1 MASTAAGVE
10 GSGILVGGPG
20 SRQVRNEVAP
30 AGPRRSRR
38 VRLNVSTTP
47 GRLRLLLAILVLLS
61 LGWGALAAFAVQQY
75 ASAASG
81 VVDTRE
87 PLSLDALQIYQRLSD
102 ANDAAATAFLTG
114 GLEPFTVRQRYLAD
128 ISAAERALEDATARG
143 GEGNGVTSADLR
155 TLAIDLPVYTGE
167 IETARADNRLGL
179 PLGAA
184 YLREASALMR
194 AALLPAAQRLDDAEN
209 SSQGTTS
216 AQATGAPL
224 IAVTLAVGLGL
235 GGVLYLASRWLRRR
249 TNRVLN
255 AGLVVAGA
263 VVVVSLAWLA
273 IAYSGGRSDLL
284 AAQARG
290 STPVA
295 ALARVDIAA
304 QQAHADES
312 LTLIDNSGDDVY
324 QQDYLAEERAL
335 GPGPG
340 TLLTAAATAAAGG
353 PAASAVTS
361 VVRDAKMWSVDHA
374 SLRALDDSGKHA
386 AAVQSAL
393 GSGSGEAGR
402 WFTLLSADLNTAMA
416 ESQAAFDSPARA
428 GAGAYAGL
436 EAGVVI
442 AALVIAAGC
451 AWGLGRRIA
460 EYR

>member
-1 MASTAAGVE
+1 MSSTAVRVE
-10 GSGILVGGPG
+10 GPGILVGGPG
-20 SRQVRNEVAP
+20 GR
-30 AGPRRSRR
+30 RR
-38 VRLNVSTTP
+38 VRVSTTP
-47 GRLRLLLAILVLLS
+47 GRLRLLLAVLVLLS
-61 LGWGALAAFAVQQY
+61 LAWGALAAFTVQQY

-81 VVDTRE
+81 VVATRE
-87 PLSLDALQIYQRLSD
+87 PLSLDALRIYQRLSD

-114 GLEPFTVRQRYLAD
+114 GLEPATVRQRYLAD
-128 ISAAERALEDATARG
+128 IGAAESGLEDATAG
-143 GEGNGVTSADLR
+143 GGAGNGVTSTDLR

-194 AALLPAAQRLDDAEN
+194 AALLPAAQRLYDTEN
-209 SSQGTTS
+209 SSLGTTS
-216 AQATGAPL
+216 AQATGLPL

-235 GGVLYLASRWLRRR
+235 GGVLCLASRWLRRR

-255 AGLVVAGA
+255 AGLVIAGV
-263 VVVVSLAWLA
+263 VVVVSLAWLT
-273 IAYSGGRSDLL
+273 IAYSGGRSDLV

-295 ALARVDIAA
+295 ALAQVDIAA

-324 QQDYLAEERAL
+324 QQDYLNQERAL

-340 TLLTAAATAAAGG
+340 TLLTTAATAAVGS
-353 PAASAVTS
+353 AAAPAVTS
-361 VVRDAKMWSVDHA
+361 VVIDAKKWYLDHA

-393 GSGSGEAGR
+393 GSGAGDAGS

-428 GAGAYAGL
+428 GADAYTGL
-436 EAGVVI
+436 EAGVIV
-442 AALVIAAGC
+442 AGLVIAASC
-451 AWGLGRRIA
+451 AWGLRRRLA

>member
-1 MASTAAGVE
+1 MASTAVRV
-10 GSGILVGGPG
+10 SSSG
-20 SRQVRNEVAP
+20 SRQREQVAP

-38 VRLNVSTTP
+38 VRLNLSNTP

-81 VVDTRE
+81 VVGARE

-114 GLEPFTVRQRYLAD
+114 GLEPLTVRQRYLAD
-128 ISAAERALEDATARG
+128 ISAAESGLEDATARG
-143 GEGNGVTSADLR
+143 GAGDGVTSADLR

-194 AALLPAAQRLDDAEN
+194 AALLPAAQRLDDTEN

-216 AQATGAPL
+216 AQATGLPL

-255 AGLVVAGA
+255 AGLLAAGA
-263 VVVVSLAWLA
+263 VVIVSLAWLA
-273 IAYSGGRSDLL
+273 FAYSGSRSDLL

-290 STPVA
+290 STPIA

-312 LTLIDNSGDDVY
+312 LTLIDNSGDDLY

-340 TLLTAAATAAAGG
+340 TLLAAAAAAAAGSPTAAAVTAAAG
-353 PAASAVTS
+353 
-361 VVRDAKMWSVDHA
+361 DAQAWQAGHA
-374 SLRALDDSGKHA
+374 RVRALDDSGKHA
-386 AAVQSAL
+386 AAVELAL
-393 GSGSGEAGR
+393 GSGPADAGASFARLSG
-402 WFTLLSADLNTAMA
+402 DLARAMA
-416 ESQAAFDSPARA
+416 DAQAAFDSPARA
-428 GAGAYAGL
+428 GADAYTGL
-436 EAGVVI
+436 EAGVVV
-442 AALVIAAGC
+442 AALVMAAGC
-451 AWGLGRRIA
+451 AWGLSRRIA

>member
-1 MASTAAGVE
+1 MASTAERTGRP
-10 GSGILVGGPG
+10 GG
-20 SRQVRNEVAP
+20 RRRDQTAP
-30 AGPRRSRR
+30 AGPARSRR
-38 VRLNVSTTP
+38 ARLSVSSTP
-47 GRLRLLLAILVLLS
+47 GRLWLLLVILVLFS
-61 LGWGALAAFAVQQY
+61 LAWGALAAFAVQQY

-87 PLSLDALQIYQRLSD
+87 PQNLDALTIYQRLSD

-128 ISAAERALEDATARG
+128 ISAAEGGLEDATARG
-143 GEGNGVTSADLR
+143 GAGDGVTSTDLR
-155 TLAIDLPVYTGE
+155 TLAIDMPVYTGE

-194 AALLPAAQRLDDAEN
+194 AALLPAAQRLYDAEN
-209 SSQGTTS
+209 SSLGTTS
-216 AQATGAPL
+216 AQATGLPL

-235 GGVLYLASRWLRRR
+235 GGVLSLASRWLRRR

-263 VVVVSLAWLA
+263 AVLVSLAWLA

-324 QQDYLAEERAL
+324 QKDYLAQERAL

-340 TLLTAAATAAAGG
+340 TLLTAAEASAAGG
-353 PAASAVTS
+353 PAVHPVTS
-361 VVRDAKMWSVDHA
+361 VVLDAQMWYAGHA
-374 SLRALDDSGKHA
+374 RLRALDDSGKHP

-393 GSGSGEAGR
+393 GSGAGNAGLG
-402 WFTLLSADLNTAMA
+402 FTRLSADLDTAMA

-428 GAGAYAGL
+428 GVDAYTGL
-436 EAGVVI
+436 EAGVIV
-442 AALVIAAGC
+442 AALVMAAAC
-451 AWGLGRRIA
+451 AWGLSRRIA

>member
-1 MASTAAGVE
+1 MASTVE
-10 GSGILVGGPG
+10 RVGRPG
-20 SRQVRNEVAP
+20 GRRRDQVAP
-30 AGPRRSRR
+30 AGPIRSRR
-38 VRLNVSTTP
+38 ARLNVSSTP
-47 GRLRLLLAILVLLS
+47 GRLRLLLAILVLFS
-61 LGWGALAAFAVQQY
+61 LAWGALAAFAVQQY

-87 PLSLDALQIYQRLSD
+87 PLSLDALRIYQRLSD

-114 GLEPFTVRQRYLAD
+114 GLEPFPIRQRYLAD
-128 ISAAERALEDATARG
+128 ISAAESGIEDATARG
-143 GEGNGVTSADLR
+143 GAGNGVTATDLR
-155 TLAIDLPVYTGE
+155 TLAIDVPVYTGE

-194 AALLPAAQRLDDAEN
+194 AALLPAAQRLYDTEN
-209 SSQGTTS
+209 SSLGGTS
-216 AQATGAPL
+216 AQATGLPL
-224 IAVTLAVGLGL
+224 IAVTVAAGLGL
-235 GGVLYLASRWLRRR
+235 GGVLWLASRWLRRR
-249 TNRVLN
+249 TNRVFN
-255 AGLVVAGA
+255 AGLVVAGVA
-263 VVVVSLAWLA
+263 VVVSLAWLA

-284 AAQARG
+284 AAQAKG

-324 QQDYLAEERAL
+324 QQDYLNEERAL

-340 TLLTAAATAAAGG
+340 TLLTAAATAAAGS
-353 PAASAVTS
+353 PAAPAVTS
-361 VVRDAKMWSVDHA
+361 EVTDAKMWYLDHA
-374 SLRALDDSGKHA
+374 GLRALDDSGKHA

-393 GSGSGEAGR
+393 SSGADDAGLWSAR
-402 WFTLLSADLNTAMA
+402 LSADLNTAMA

-428 GAGAYAGL
+428 GAGAYTGL
-436 EAGVVI
+436 EAGVVL
-442 AALVIAAGC
+442 AALVMAAGC
-451 AWGLGRRIA
+451 AWGLSRRIA

>member
-1 MASTAAGVE
+1 MARTAVGP
-10 GSGILVGGPG
+10 GIPVGGPR
-20 SRQVRNEVAP
+20 RQVPR
-30 AGPRRSRR
+30 AGPRRPRH
-38 VRLNVSTTP
+38 VRLRLTVSSTP

-61 LGWGALAAFAVQQY
+61 LAWGALAAFTVQQY
-75 ASAASG
+75 ASASSG
-81 VVDTRE
+81 VVATSE
-87 PLSLDALQIYQRLSD
+87 PLSLDALRIYQRLSD

-114 GLEPFTVRQRYLAD
+114 GLEPAAVRQRYLAD
-128 ISAAERALEDATARG
+128 VSAAESGLEDATARSG
-143 GEGNGVTSADLR
+143 AGNGVTSADLR
-155 TLAIDLPVYTGE
+155 TLSIDLPVYTGE

-194 AALLPAAQRLDDAEN
+194 SALLPAAQRLYDAEN
-209 SSQGTTS
+209 SSLGSTS
-216 AQATGAPL
+216 ARATGLPL

-235 GGVLYLASRWLRRR
+235 GGVIGLASRWLRRR

-263 VVVVSLAWLA
+263 VVVASLAWLA
-273 IAYSGGRSDLL
+273 IAYAGGRSDLL

-324 QQDYLAEERAL
+324 QQDYLTEERAL

-340 TLLTAAATAAAGG
+340 TLLTAAAAAAVGS
-353 PAASAVTS
+353 PAAAPVTS
-361 VVRDAKMWSVDHA
+361 VVTDAKAWYLGHA
-374 SLRALDDSGKHA
+374 SLRALDDGGKHA
-386 AAVQSAL
+386 AAVESAL
-393 GSGSGEAGR
+393 GSGPGDAGGSFAR
-402 WFTLLSADLNTAMA
+402 LSADLTTAMA
-416 ESQAAFDSPARA
+416 EGQAAFDSPARA
-428 GAGAYAGL
+428 GADVYAGL
-436 EAGVVI
+436 EAGVII
-442 AALVIAAGC
+442 AGLLMAVSC
-451 AWGLGRRIA
+451 AWGLRRRLA

>member
-1 MASTAAGVE
+1 MASTAVRV
-10 GSGILVGGPG
+10 SSSG
-20 SRQVRNEVAP
+20 SRQRQQVAP

-38 VRLNVSTTP
+38 VRLNLSNTP

-81 VVDTRE
+81 VVGARE

-114 GLEPFTVRQRYLAD
+114 GLEPLTVRQRYLAD
-128 ISAAERALEDATARG
+128 ISAAESGLEDATARG
-143 GEGNGVTSADLR
+143 GAGDGVTSTDLR

-194 AALLPAAQRLDDAEN
+194 AALLPAAQRLDDTEN

-216 AQATGAPL
+216 AQATGLPL

-255 AGLVVAGA
+255 AGLVAAGA
-263 VVVVSLAWLA
+263 VVIVSLAWLA
-273 IAYSGGRSDLL
+273 IAYSGSRSDLL

-290 STPVA
+290 STPIA

-312 LTLIDNSGDDVY
+312 LTLIDNSGDDLY

-340 TLLTAAATAAAGG
+340 TLLAAAAAAAAGQ
-353 PAASAVTS
+353 P
-361 VVRDAKMWSVDHA
+361 D
-374 SLRALDDSGKHA
+374 
-386 AAVQSAL
+386 
-393 GSGSGEAGR
+393 GR
-402 WFTLLSADLNTAMA
+402 GGD
-416 ESQAAFDSPARA
+416 RR
-428 GAGAYAGL
+428 
-436 EAGVVI
+436 
-442 AALVIAAGC
+442 
-451 AWGLGRRIA
+451 GR
-460 EYR
+460 

>member
-1 MASTAAGVE
+1 MSSTAVRVE
-10 GSGILVGGPG
+10 GPGILVGGPG
-20 SRQVRNEVAP
+20 
-30 AGPRRSRR
+30 GRRRGRRR
-38 VRLNVSTTP
+38 VRVSTTP
-47 GRLRLLLAILVLLS
+47 GRLRLLLAVLVLLS
-61 LGWGALAAFAVQQY
+61 LAWGALAAFTVQQY

-81 VVDTRE
+81 VVATRE
-87 PLSLDALQIYQRLSD
+87 PLSLDALRIYQRLSD

-114 GLEPFTVRQRYLAD
+114 GLEPATVRQRYLAD
-128 ISAAERALEDATARG
+128 IGAAESGLEDATAG
-143 GEGNGVTSADLR
+143 GGAGNGVTSTDLR

-194 AALLPAAQRLDDAEN
+194 AALLPAAQRLYDTEN
-209 SSQGTTS
+209 SSLGTTS
-216 AQATGAPL
+216 AQATGLPL

-235 GGVLYLASRWLRRR
+235 GGVLCLASRWLRRR

-255 AGLVVAGA
+255 AGLVIAGV
-263 VVVVSLAWLA
+263 VVVVSLAWLT
-273 IAYSGGRSDLL
+273 IAYSGGRSDLV

-295 ALARVDIAA
+295 ALAQVDIAA

-324 QQDYLAEERAL
+324 QQDYLNQERAL

-340 TLLTAAATAAAGG
+340 TLLTTAATAAVGS
-353 PAASAVTS
+353 AAAPAVTS
-361 VVRDAKMWSVDHA
+361 VVIDAKKWYLDHA

-393 GSGSGEAGR
+393 GSGAGDAGS

-428 GAGAYAGL
+428 GADAYTGL
-436 EAGVVI
+436 EAGVIV
-442 AALVIAAGC
+442 AGLVIAASC
-451 AWGLGRRIA
+451 AWGLRRRLA